1 MRSALSLLSECCT
14 LSAPY
19 LLRWTARK
27 RAASFSSLAQAKFNS
42 GKTIGASRMTS
53 KRYVVDEKGERKAVI
68 IPIEEYEKLIEDL
81 HDLAVI
87 AERRDEPTVP
97 LDEII
102 EKLKKNGILPSST

>member
-1 MRSALSLLSECCT
+1 MS
-14 LSAPY
+14 
-19 LLRWTARK
+19 
-27 RAASFSSLAQAKFNS
+27 
-42 GKTIGASRMTS
+42 S

-68 IPIEEYEKLIEDL
+68 MPIEEYEKLIEDL
-81 HDLAVI
+81 HDLVVI

>member
-1 MRSALSLLSECCT
+1 M
-14 LSAPY
+14 
-19 LLRWTARK
+19 
-27 RAASFSSLAQAKFNS
+27 
-42 GKTIGASRMTS
+42 
-53 KRYVVDEKGERKAVI
+53 VDEKGERKAVI